1 MNWREILSNSTD
13 LDINTD
19 LLVCADWCDEN
30 GREGAAMKLRE
41 WAQKE
46 IVMIDEEPFLIERHE
61 DMRRIRFQ
69 SLFQRG
75 EWISVKFVLDTF
87 HVTLK
92 CRGGGIEFYSY
103 SKIECIRA
111 WVKNQKEIS

>member
-1 MNWREILSNSTD
+1 MNWREILSASND

-30 GREGAAMKLRE
+30 GREGAAMKLRNI
-41 WAQKE
+41 AQQE
-46 IVMIDEEPFLIERHE
+46 IVMIDEEPFMIERFDCAE
-61 DMRRIRFQ
+61 SIKFQ

-75 EWISVKFVLDTF
+75 EWVSVMQITDCFMVM
-87 HVTLK
+87 LK
-92 CRGGGIEFYSY
+92 CRGGGVGFYSY